1 MRPGSVDSTKP
12 LTGVDYYRLIVS
24 VLMTLLGMAILIRA
38 LSSGILFLPLLVG
51 GGFLFL
57 GFYRLSFYYKY
68 FKKRKI

>member
-1 MRPGSVDSTKP
+1 VRPGSVDSTKT
-12 LTGVDYYRLIVS
+12 LTGVDYYRLGVS
-24 VLMTLLGMAILIRA
+24 VLMTLLGGIIVVRT

>member
-1 MRPGSVDSTKP
+1 MKPGSIDSTQA
-12 LTGVDYYRLIVS
+12 LTGVDYYRLVIS
-24 VLMTLLGMAILIRA
+24 ILMTLLGVIILIRS
-38 LSSGILFLPLLVG
+38 LTSGIFLLPLLMG